1 MRVIQS
7 PQFSL
12 GQIPI
17 EDLQFEPSSR
27 DDIPAILQGIQFI
40 YCDVDLRNAIFDCLE
55 QHILKS
61 HHAAEEG
68 SAAEHDGPALVDPL
82 NGRPGMELW
91 DILVLGLLKQGLNCD
106 CDRLAELANRHLDV
120 RRMLGLSEALDSPQ
134 FHWRTVNRNLQLL
147 TPELLA
153 EINVLVVQAGHA
165 LVGHT
170 PQQPLAARCDS
181 FVVETDVHYPTDV
194 SLLWDALRCM
204 LRSVAAACGLWGV
217 SGWRQKRRWLLK
229 MKALFNRVRSS
240 KQRSKRPQRVEV
252 YVRQAVQLAERAR
265 ASVEALEKAG
275 CGEATRSEI
284 MGYVEMVERLAEQVK
299 RRVLEGE
306 QIPQEEKVFSIFAP
320 HTRWCAKGKAGRAV
334 ELGVPVSIVESEHQF
349 LLHGKVMWSE
359 ADVDVAAQ
367 MIEETQAQYA
377 ELEQCSFDKGYH
389 SPANQKRLGVLLKE
403 NVMPRKG
410 KLSKAAKER
419 EGQAV
424 FQAARKAHPA
434 VESAINNLECRGLDR
449 IREQG
454 AEGFERMVWLG
465 LLAANLH
472 RIGCVVR
479 NGKRARLRRR
489 GHRKAA

>member
-1 MRVIQS
+1 VRVIQS

-252 YVRQAVQLAERAR
+252 YVRQAVQLADRAR

-284 MGYVEMVERLAEQVK
+284 MGYVEMVERLAGQVK

>member
-252 YVRQAVQLAERAR
+252 YVRQAVQLADRAR

-284 MGYVEMVERLAEQVK
+284 MGYVEMVERLAGQVK

>member
-252 YVRQAVQLAERAR
+252 YVRQAVQLADRAR

>member
-284 MGYVEMVERLAEQVK
+284 MGYVEMVERLAGQVK

>member
-82 NGRPGMELW
+82 NGRPGMQLW

-252 YVRQAVQLAERAR
+252 YVRQAVQLADRAR

-284 MGYVEMVERLAEQVK
+284 MGYVEMVERLAGQVK

>member
-1 MRVIQS
+1 MRVIQN

-17 EDLQFEPSSR
+17 EELQFEPRSR

-40 YCDVDLRNAIFDCLE
+40 YCDLNLRNAIFDCLE
-55 QHILKS
+55 RHILQP
-61 HHAAEEG
+61 AQAPEEG
-68 SAAEHDGPALVDPL
+68 ADSEHEAPALGDPT
-82 NGRPGMELW
+82 NGRPGMDLW

-120 RRMLGLSEALDSPQ
+120 RRMLGLSEAVDSPQ

-153 EINVLVVQAGHA
+153 DINLLVVQAGHA
-165 LVGHT
+165 LVGHE

-217 SGWRQKRRWLLK
+217 RGWRQKRRWQLK

-240 KQRSKRPQRVEV
+240 KQRSQRPQRVEL
-252 YVRQAVQLAERAR
+252 YVRQAERLAERAR
-265 ASVEALEKAG
+265 ASLEALEKAG
-275 CGEATRSEI
+275 CAETTRCEI
-284 MGYVEMVERLAEQVK
+284 ESYVELVERLAGQVK

-306 QIPQEEKVFSIFAP
+306 KIPQEEKVFSIFAP

-349 LLHGKVMWSE
+349 VLHGKVMWSE
-359 ADVDVAAQ
+359 ADVDVAEQ
-367 MIEETQAQYA
+367 MIAETQAQYA

-389 SPANQKRLGVLLKE
+389 SPANQQRLAELLKE

-419 EGQAV
+419 EGEAV

-465 LLAANLH
+465 LLAANMH
-472 RIGCVVR
+472 RIGCLVR
-479 NGKRARLRRR
+479 DGKRKRLRQTI
-489 GHRKAA
+489 HRKAA